1 MHISSG
7 ACGGRGQDE
16 RSVGGKEGGR
26 ERWGCEV
33 KESEKKG
40 GWQRSGGGDGEGG
53 KYLFFGSTPTFSKCQ
68 SGCVWAVLQTYK
80 DIYTHIHTFQA

>member
-26 ERWGCEV
+26 EGWGCEL
-33 KESEKKG
+33 K
-40 GWQRSGGGDGEGG
+40 
-53 KYLFFGSTPTFSKCQ
+53 
-68 SGCVWAVLQTYK
+68 
-80 DIYTHIHTFQA
+80 

>member
-26 ERWGCEV
+26 EGWGCEV
-33 KESEKKG
+33 KESERKKG
-40 GWQRSGGGDGEGG
+40 DGRGVEEEMGKEGSIFFFWQHPH
-53 KYLFFGSTPTFSKCQ
+53 FF
-68 SGCVWAVLQTYK
+68 
-80 DIYTHIHTFQA
+80 